1 MNQVNKNKKEELV
14 LALMNVLSAEEHM
27 LDDTE
32 NFDFHIMKNIRDTR
46 DEILMILFSGNKN
59 IFAKW
64 CILKH
69 MLLAYNHI
77 LESIPKNNEINLKI
91 SLKNI
96 SKKIKANIEIILE
109 QIEHGNGFKEC
120 KICSNDLVKFF
131 NTITKKQG
139 GN

>member
-1 MNQVNKNKKEELV
+1 
-14 LALMNVLSAEEHM
+14 MNVLSAEEHM

-32 NFDFHIMKNIRDTR
+32 NFDFHIMKNIRDIR
-46 DEILMILFSGNKN
+46 DEILMILFSDNKN
-59 IFAKW
+59 IFSKW

-96 SKKIKANIEIILE
+96 SKKIKANVEIILE
-109 QIEHGNGFKEC
+109 QIEYGKGFKEC
-120 KICSNDLVKFF
+120 KSF
-131 NTITKKQG
+131 
-139 GN
+139 

>member
-1 MNQVNKNKKEELV
+1 MNQINKDKKDELV

-32 NFDFHIMKNIRDTR
+32 NFDFHIMKNIRDIR

-96 SKKIKANIEIILE
+96 SKKIKTNVDIILE
-109 QIEHGNGFKEC
+109 QIEYGKGFKEC

-131 NTITKKQG
+131 NTITKKTG

>member
-1 MNQVNKNKKEELV
+1 MNQVNKDKKEELV

-32 NFDFHIMKNIRDTR
+32 NFDFHIMKNIRDIR

-96 SKKIKANIEIILE
+96 SKKIKVNIEIILE
-109 QIEHGNGFKEC
+109 QIEYGNGFKEY

-131 NTITKKQG
+131 NTITKK
-139 GN
+139 

>member
-1 MNQVNKNKKEELV
+1 MNI
-14 LALMNVLSAEEHM
+14 LSAEEHM

-69 MLLAYNHI
+69 MLLTYNHI
-77 LESIPKNNEINLKI
+77 LESIPKNNEMNLKI

-96 SKKIKANIEIILE
+96 TKKIKANIEIILE
-109 QIEHGNGFKEC
+109 QKEYGNGLKEC

>member
-1 MNQVNKNKKEELV
+1 MNQVNKDKKEELV
-14 LALMNVLSAEEHM
+14 LALMNILSAEEHM
-27 LDDTE
+27 LDDTT

-96 SKKIKANIEIILE
+96 SKKIKENVEIILE
-109 QIEHGNGFKEC
+109 QIEYGNGLKEC
-120 KICSNDLVKFF
+120 KICSNDLIKFF